1 MSLIYVLE
9 DDSNI
14 REIEEYAL
22 NASSYEV
29 KGFGTAAAFREG
41 LRQQMPDLV
50 LLDIM
55 LPDADGNDVLEEI
68 RRNPETA
75 GLPVIMV
82 TAKSTELD
90 KVRGLDLGADD
101 YLTKPFGVLELISRV
116 KARLRR
122 SEAAGQTPAV
132 SPMTDGMPGNI
143 SAVMAASGG
152 KSSEPESEEKEQEE
166 KKHLEAGAIVLD
178 DSRYEVT
185 ADGRPVHL
193 TYKEYSLLRLLLE
206 RKDTAVTRD
215 EILEIVWNTDFAGE
229 SRTLDMHI
237 RSLRRKLGP
246 EGNRIRTLR
255 NIGYMLDSSR
265 KQDGGEAAG

>member
-29 KGFGTAAAFREG
+29 KGFETAAAFRRE
-41 LRQQMPDLV
+41 LRQQVPDLV

-122 SEAAGQTPAV
+122 SEAGGQMLSASPMSGNVTNAVPPATAV
-132 SPMTDGMPGNI
+132 SG
-143 SAVMAASGG
+143 SE
-152 KSSEPESEEKEQEE
+152 SSEPASEEKDQDE
-166 KKHLEAGAIVLD
+166 KKHLEAGGIVLD
-178 DSRYEVT
+178 DSRYEVSS
-185 ADGRPVHL
+185 DGKPVHL
-193 TYKEYSLLRLLLE
+193 TYKEYSLLRLLLD

-246 EGNRIRTLR
+246 EGSRIRTLR
-255 NIGYMLDSSR
+255 NIGYMLDSTR
-265 KQDGGEAAG
+265 KQSGGEAAG